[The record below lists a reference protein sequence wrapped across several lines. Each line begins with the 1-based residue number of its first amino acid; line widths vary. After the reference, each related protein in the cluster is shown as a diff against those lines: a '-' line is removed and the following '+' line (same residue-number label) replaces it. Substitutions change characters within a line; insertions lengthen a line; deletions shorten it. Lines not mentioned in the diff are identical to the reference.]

1 MASDDGRRW
10 DRIPGPI
17 RLILYLV
24 LFVPSMVFLNV
35 IVEVVAD
42 GLAGGSAGSG
52 MKFAVSALFFVGVLI
67 WLRRWVNRSH
77 GGAKGRRAFQESLRT
92 GIISPDADRRHLEEV
107 VDLHSQRQSRATLVT
122 VYTVFALLG
131 ALAVL
136 PTVLFPPRSWSEAVA
151 VLPPPVI
158 VLLVLTSFFILTK
171 RRYRQIA
178 KLKRTL
184 DETRD
189 VGTD

>member
-1 MASDDGRRW
+1 MASDDGRLW

-17 RLILYLV
+17 RLILFLV
-24 LFVPSMVFLNV
+24 LFIPSLVILNV

-52 MKFAVSALFFVGVLI
+52 MKFAVSALFFVGALI
-67 WLRRWVNRSH
+67 WLRLWVNRSH

-92 GIISPDADRRHLEEV
+92 GIISPDADRRRLEEF
-107 VDLHSQRQSRATLVT
+107 VDVHNQRQSRGTRPTL
-122 VYTVFALLG
+122 YTLLALLG
-131 ALAVL
+131 ALAML
-136 PTVLFPPRSWSEAVA
+136 PTVLFPPRNWSEAVA

-158 VLLVLTSFFILTK
+158 VLLVLTSLLILTK
-171 RRYRQIA
+171 RRYRQVA

-184 DETRD
+184 DETKD
-189 VGTD
+189 VGTE